1 MTTTVPHASPPDRK
15 VRTCEPIVL
24 AGGRGTRLAP
34 FTAVIPKPLMPIGDE
49 SIVDVLLAQIKRRG
63 WDSATLAVGH
73 MAHLLRSYCGD
84 GSRYDLD
91 ISYVEEETPLGT
103 VGPLA
108 HLPARHRDCDLLVM
122 NGDLLTDL
130 PFDDL
135 METHVASEATATI
148 AVQRRPVRMDYGVL
162 DLDEDALGGP
172 QVIRYREKPRLSATV
187 SMGVYAFSP
196 RAIDYIVPG
205 ERLDLPQL
213 IDLLL
218 EGGEQV
224 NAYPYEGYWLDIG
237 QPGDYEQAVRDFTLK
252 REEILGPEAAP
263 VTQRAV

>member
-1 MTTTVPHASPPDRK
+1 MIPHTSRPPRK
-15 VRTCEPIVL
+15 ARICEPIVL

-49 SIVDVLLAQIKRRG
+49 SIVDVLLTQIRRRG

-73 MAHLLRSYCGD
+73 MAHLVRSYCGD
-84 GSRYDLD
+84 GSRYGMD
-91 ISYVEEETPLGT
+91 ISYVEEDTPLGT

-108 HLPARHRDCDLLVM
+108 HLPARHSDCDLLVM

-130 PFDDL
+130 PFDHL
-135 METHVASEATATI
+135 MSTHVAAGAAATI

-162 DLDEDALGGP
+162 DLDEEAMGGP
-172 QVIRYREKPRLSATV
+172 QVLRYREKPRLSATV

-213 IDLLL
+213 IERLL

-252 REEILGPEAAP
+252 REEILGPEEAP
-263 VTQRAV
+263 AKQHAV